1 MRRLPQAFE
10 IGMPEC
16 KERAEIL
23 KVTLKGER
31 RNPRGIEKMET
42 MSSKFHMKM
51 FNAVA
56 FTKFASVDV
65 TQVAA
70 GEYCGLRWSR
80 EPDEVEAA
88 IIIFWI
94 CSFFYRRKSTK
105 VGLKHVDLRE
115 RVSIVNIEFL
125 KNYKPL

>member
-10 IGMPEC
+10 IGIPER

-31 RNPRGIEKMET
+31 RNPRGREKMET
-42 MSSKFHMKM
+42 ISSKFHMKM

-56 FTKFASVDV
+56 FTKFARVKK

-80 EPDEVEAA
+80 EPNEMEAA

-94 CSFFYRRKSTK
+94 CSFCYRRKSTK
-105 VGLKHVDLRE
+105 VGLEHVDLRE
-115 RVSIVNIEFL
+115 RVWIVNIEFS
-125 KNYKPL
+125 KNYKPS